1 MNQNPIRL
9 YFLLSAGSPCGCSFD
24 DQAARLC
31 MCVRP
36 VSLRTHAFAGDT
48 WNVSPCTR
56 LHLQSQEW
64 SDRRRRNGGGGDNLG
79 CCLQP
84 ALSAASCS
92 AQLRSVKPRIYTAS
106 AMRARRRERRR
117 EGDTERRG
125 APHTPARTN
134 CGLSVSL
141 SSRQRHTPFSL
152 TVRRHN
158 LNAEVKIPTRALSP
172 SLSLDPIFVR
182 LPPPPSLLLLFFSFF
197 FF

>member
-1 MNQNPIRL
+1 MCPRAPV
-9 YFLLSAGSPCGCSFD
+9 FTCS
-24 DQAARLC
+24 
-31 MCVRP
+31 
-36 VSLRTHAFAGDT
+36 
-48 WNVSPCTR
+48 
-56 LHLQSQEW
+56 
-64 SDRRRRNGGGGDNLG
+64 RRSGVTGGGGMGGGDNLG

-182 LPPPPSLLLLFFSFF
+182 LSPPPPSLFFFFSFLSF
-197 FF
+197 FLSPCRSETVWLVNPARPETDSSLYYSTGERDRFADR

>member
-1 MNQNPIRL
+1 MHP
-9 YFLLSAGSPCGCSFD
+9 SSPAVAG
-24 DQAARLC
+24 
-31 MCVRP
+31 VERP
-36 VSLRTHAFAGDT
+36 
-48 WNVSPCTR
+48 
-56 LHLQSQEW
+56 EEE
-64 SDRRRRNGGGGDNLG
+64 GGGGDNLG
-79 CCLQP
+79 CCLLP

-141 SSRQRHTPFSL
+141 SSRQRQTPSSL
-152 TVRRHN
+152 TVRRQN
-158 LNAEVKIPTRALSP
+158 LNAEVKIPTRASSP

-182 LPPPPSLLLLFFSFF
+182 LFLPPLSSSSSFLFF
-197 FF
+197 FFKSL